1 VAHAEAFTARVRAVT
16 ARFEAILASVWA
28 AIAQIRAAAA
38 QAEAI
43 TAFRQRESFAADGSG
58 NIRRRSG
65 VPDPSLSPMTKPNTS
80 KVRLAVVGCGAVA
93 QIHHLPA
100 IVASDR
106 VEAAVLVDADEKR
119 ARALAGRFGV
129 REVATDFKDLPGR
142 VEAAVVALPNSL
154 HAPVSIELLRR
165 GVHVLVE
172 KPMAMNVRECDEM
185 IDAARTGRTVLA
197 VGLDFR
203 FFDSSLLVRNL
214 LRDGLIGPL
223 RRFDLRQGVIPR
235 WPFATDFLLKKEMA
249 GGGVLADFGVHVL
262 DLLLWWLGD
271 LTVAEYRDDAL
282 GGVESDCEMRL
293 SMRSDSVGSDAGT
306 EVTGTV
312 EISRTRNL
320 RNTCVF
326 EGERATLEAG
336 IWDSDPEIRLSIA
349 DREVALAGHARRAGG
364 AGLNFADVFVRQID
378 DFARAIRLR
387 REPLVSGSEG
397 RRSLALIEA
406 CYERRQP
413 LVLPWSI
420 VPAAAREQAS

>member
-1 VAHAEAFTARVRAVT
+1 
-16 ARFEAILASVWA
+16 
-28 AIAQIRAAAA
+28 
-38 QAEAI
+38 
-43 TAFRQRESFAADGSG
+43 
-58 NIRRRSG
+58 
-65 VPDPSLSPMTKPNTS
+65 MTKPNTS

-100 IVASDR
+100 IAASDR

-119 ARALAGRFGV
+119 ARALAERFGV
-129 REVATDFKDLPGR
+129 PEVATDFKGLPGK

-154 HAPVSIELLRR
+154 HAPVSIDLLRR

-185 IDAARTGRTVLA
+185 IDAARTGRAVLA

-203 FFDSSLLVRNL
+203 FFDASLFVRNL
-214 LRDGLIGPL
+214 LRDGLIGDI
-223 RRFDLRQGVIPR
+223 RGFDLRQGVIPR

-271 LTVAEYRDDAL
+271 LTVTRYRDDAM
-282 GGVESDCEMRL
+282 GGVESDCEMTLATRA
-293 SMRSDSVGSDAGT
+293 AGIDP
-306 EVTGTV
+306 VMTGQV
-312 EISRTRNL
+312 EISRTRTL

-326 EGERATLEAG
+326 EGERARLEVG
-336 IWDSDPEIRLSIA
+336 IWDPDPEIRLSIA
-349 DREVALAGHARRAGG
+349 DREVTLAGHARKDGG
-364 AGLNFADVFVRQID
+364 SALNFTDVFVRQID

-387 REPLVSGSEG
+387 REPFIPGIEG

-406 CYERRQP
+406 CYAQRQP
-413 LVLPWSI
+413 LELPWS
-420 VPAAAREQAS
+420 VLPVSRERAS

>member
-1 VAHAEAFTARVRAVT
+1 
-16 ARFEAILASVWA
+16 
-28 AIAQIRAAAA
+28 
-38 QAEAI
+38 
-43 TAFRQRESFAADGSG
+43 
-58 NIRRRSG
+58 
-65 VPDPSLSPMTKPNTS
+65 MTKPNTS
-80 KVRLAVVGCGAVA
+80 KVRIAVVGCGAVA

-119 ARALAGRFGV
+119 ARALAERFGV
-129 REVATDFKDLPGR
+129 PEVATDFASLPGR

-172 KPMAMNVRECDEM
+172 KPMAMSVRECDAM
-185 IDAARTGRTVLA
+185 IDAARAGRTVLA

-203 FFDSSLLVRNL
+203 FFEASQLVRDL
-214 LRDGLIGPL
+214 LRDGLLGEI
-223 RRFDLRQGVIPR
+223 RSFDLRQGVIPR

-271 LTVAEYRDDAL
+271 LDVVEYRDDAL
-282 GGVESDCEMRL
+282 GGVESDCEMVL
-293 SMRSDSVGSDAGT
+293 AKAGNPA
-306 EVTGTV
+306 VTGTV

-326 EGERATLEAG
+326 EGERAKLEAG

-349 DREVALAGHARRAGG
+349 GSEMALAGRARRETGT
-364 AGLNFADVFVRQID
+364 GLNFGDVFVRQID
-378 DFARAIRLR
+378 DFARAIRLK
-387 REPLVSGSEG
+387 REPRVSGAEG
-397 RRSLALIEA
+397 RRSQALIEA

-413 LVLPWSI
+413 LIHPWSI
-420 VPAAAREQAS
+420 VPAAVEYTS